1 MAANNNIGL
10 NNNQP
15 TLVVIDA
22 QPRAVRDYFLPVP
35 ALINMVQHNQFG
47 RLATE
52 DPNIH
57 LAIFLEVCAIVKM
70 NGVTD
75 DAIRLRLFPS
85 SLRDRVRKWLQSMQP
100 CSISTW
106 DEMAR
111 KFMVKFFPPSKSA
124 QLRSEIGQFR
134 HLDSEPFYEAWERS
148 KDLLRHY
155 PQHGYESWMQVSI
168 FYNGLNGPT
177 RTLID
182 AAVGGALLSKHITE
196 AINLLEEMATNSYN
210 WPNERNTH
218 KKLAGLHEV
227 DPMTNIAAQ
236 ISALSNQEA
245 ALVNHKNTST
255 VENVVAAST
264 SQGPEMS
271 IEQAQ
276 YMAYKTYNNN
286 YRGNPMPNYYHP
298 GLRNHENLSY
308 GNTKNVLQLP
318 SGFNTQQQE
327 DKKYLEDILGT
338 FMIESKK
345 RFNKNEARLNNI
357 ETHISN
363 MDASMKNIE
372 VQVRKLA
379 NVSSNQAD
387 TENTCNMVESC
398 NSNEDNRETNHN
410 EKTKK
415 PRDKKKLKEEFLIG
429 KQVLVIHS
437 KFKSLTSNVISRWKD
452 PFKFKELLPC
462 GLVSIK
468 SEKGEI
474 LKVHKRKLKACTDE
488 LRRPYQPPRGNDD
501 DPPANDGRGR
511 AMDP

>member
-15 TLVVIDA
+15 APAAADA
-22 QPRAVRDYFLPVP
+22 QPRVVRDYCLPVVNENLTCI
-35 ALINMVQHNQFG
+35 ANQSLLLFG
-47 RLATE
+47 GLATE

-57 LAIFLEVCAIVKM
+57 LAIFMEVCAIVKM

-85 SLRDRVRKWLQSMQP
+85 SLRDRVRKWLQSLQP
-100 CSISTW
+100 CSITTW

-111 KFMVKFFPPSKSA
+111 KFMVKCFPPSKSA

-134 HLDSEPFYEAWERS
+134 QLESEHFYEAWERS

-177 RTLID
+177 RTIID
-182 AAVGGALLSKHITE
+182 VVVGGALLSKHITE

-327 DKKYLEDILGT
+327 EKKYLEDILGT

-345 RFNKNEARLNNI
+345 RFNKNETKLDNI

-363 MDASMKNIE
+363 MDSSMKNIE

-379 NVSSNQAD
+379 NVVSALQKNSSFPSDTVVNQKQQCNAISLRSGKVLDGGVEDKSTSSEVED
-387 TENTCNMVESC
+387 TVEA
-398 NSNEDNRETNHN
+398 
-410 EKTKK
+410 
-415 PRDKKKLKEEFLIG
+415 KEE
-429 KQVLVIHS
+429 
-437 KFKSLTSNVISRWKD
+437 TS
-452 PFKFKELLPC
+452 
-462 GLVSIK
+462 
-468 SEKGEI
+468 
-474 LKVHKRKLKACTDE
+474 
-488 LRRPYQPPRGNDD
+488 
-501 DPPANDGRGR
+501 
-511 AMDP
+511 